1 MSEYKNIDISALDLN
16 MLFIT
21 SFRYAITR
29 RTYVTSIIS
38 DLIRRNKCALNKN
51 TLKLFI
57 REIEEELERLDG
69 YLDDCDRNMWLSLS
83 EDLSEYLKEN

>member
-38 DLIRRNKCALNKN
+38 DLIRRNKFVLNKN

-57 REIEEELERLDG
+57 REIEEELERLDD
-69 YLDDCDRNMWLSLS
+69 YLDDCDKNMWLSLS
-83 EDLSEYLKEN
+83 EDLTKYLEEN